1 MPQHTDEDSFSRLAS
16 SIGGAVGMILFG
28 KRLKEKE
35 HEKNPAF
42 LEWLNGHYREA
53 AFADDREGSNQHI
66 EQLADANGVRTEWL
80 HSNVGI
86 LAPTDDTLKSEAD
99 RRSGLHEARARDELG
114 KLALS
119 GQYTDRAL
127 ENMLGD
133 LTAQDETAGANVRI
147 AENMGRLRY
156 FEVANEGDLSGFQ
169 ANKAVMNADFGLK
182 VTSAVIDLYNSM
194 PNGEMKNAFAFSTEV
209 PGFQSWLERQKDRSM
224 QERMHELSLLPQPG
238 EIEEYKLKTSVT
250 IREIINE
257 ATDRLVAAGTDKE
270 SIAYK
275 EALADYN
282 ATQQLQGQM
291 VAGGFAYPRDYA
303 QASPRAR
310 PLAKDRLEVI
320 FRPYSSDTS
329 KAFMA
334 DLVDL
339 GIFNADFDDVSTMQE
354 LIEKNP
360 DVAAEFAA
368 LPSTVPNGVF
378 VQEQLRMNFPS
389 FVQAGRSMAIEDNP
403 EVMGSVEGL
412 EGIEA
417 LLGGERSV
425 ISEPAKNPSFIYGEF
440 VNSLSEPMQALLGF
454 SGAENAILR
463 HLENGG
469 APDEMME
476 VVRQLL
482 QAQPDATKFL
492 GPPGM

>member
-53 AFADDREGSNQHI
+53 AFADDREGSDQHI
-66 EQLADANGVRTEWL
+66 EKLAEANGVRTEWL

-86 LAPTDDTLKSEAD
+86 LAPTDDTLQAEAD
-99 RRSGLHEARARDELG
+99 RRAGVHEARARDEIG

-119 GQYTDRAL
+119 GQYTDQAL
-127 ENMLGD
+127 ENKLGE
-133 LTAQDETAGANVRI
+133 LTANDETAGAETRI

-156 FEVANEGDLSGFQ
+156 FEVSNEGDLSGFQ
-169 ANKAVMNADFGLK
+169 AKRDVMKADFGLK
-182 VTSAVIDLYNSM
+182 TASAVIDLYDSM
-194 PNGEMKNAFAFSTEV
+194 PSGEMKNAFAYTTEV
-209 PGFQSWLERQKDRSM
+209 PGFQSWLERQKDRNM

-238 EIEEYKLKTSVT
+238 EVEEYRLKTSVT
-250 IREIINE
+250 IREIIND

-270 SIAYK
+270 SVAYK

-303 QASPRAR
+303 QAGLRER
-310 PLAKDRLEVI
+310 PLARDRMEVI

-329 KAFMA
+329 KAFME

-339 GIFNADFDDVSTMQE
+339 GIFNPEFDGVSTMQE

-378 VQEQLRMNFPS
+378 VQEQLRLNFPE

-403 EVMGSVEGL
+403 EVMGSIEAF
-412 EGIEA
+412 EA
-417 LLGGERSV
+417 LLSGDRSGT
-425 ISEPAKNPSFIYGEF
+425 SEPAKNPSFIYGEF
-440 VNSLSEPMQALLGF
+440 VNSLSEPFQSLLGF
-454 SGAENAILR
+454 SGAENAVLR
-463 HLENGG
+463 HLEEGG
-469 APDEMME
+469 VPEEMME

-482 QAQPDATKFL
+482 QAQPDATRFL
-492 GPPGM
+492 GPPGMQR